1 MFYMSEQDS
10 NFERWYKYSEIK
22 KKNRQQCYMMGDFL
36 LGVFV
41 YVYLICNTIGE
52 EEAQTH
58 LREVVLQP

>member
-1 MFYMSEQDS
+1 
-10 NFERWYKYSEIK
+10 
-22 KKNRQQCYMMGDFL
+22 MMGDFL